1 MERALTQFIRALRA
15 AGASVSSAEAIDAAR
30 ALAVVGYAD
39 RERMRDALGIVLA
52 KSEEE
57 KRLHDDLFDVYF
69 SRAAAQA
76 QREREQRSRRGR
88 GSEDGDDEN
97 AQDGK
102 EPDGGRDGRA
112 DADRRRDAG
121 DRRDGD
127 SADGAPSEG
136 GAPTAGDA
144 QDADGAQAGGQPG
157 SGGGGGGGGRQIA
170 RDPADEFLSLARS
183 GDADRIAVAM
193 ERAGVAAGVDEI
205 RFASQTP
212 YYVRRML
219 EHLGVDALERRL
231 LQWLNAQTEAAQ
243 AEAHGLI
250 EARSTL
256 QRHARHF
263 VDQRF
268 EVFGRAATDA
278 FLDDVA
284 VNREIGELSLRDI
297 ERMKVLV
304 ARMARRLAVRHSRRR
319 RARNRGQLDMR
330 RTMRANAGHDGVP
343 VELVWRRKRRDRPKI
358 VAVCDVSGSVSQYVR
373 FLLLFLHALKDEVA
387 DLEAF
392 AFSAHLESV
401 AHELQTLPFE
411 KAMDRII
418 GRIGGGSTD
427 YGVALADLKNHHW
440 NVIDRRT
447 TILVLGDGR
456 SNHADP
462 RLDIFQEAADR
473 AKRVVWL
480 CPEPRV
486 RWGTGDSV
494 IPKYQPFCTH
504 LSYCATA
511 LDLER
516 ALDEVLTA
524 YD

>member
-15 AGASVSSAEAIDAAR
+15 AGAAVSSAEAIDAAR
-30 ALAVVGYAD
+30 ALAVVGYAE

-76 QREREQRSRRGR
+76 QREREQQAGRGR
-88 GSEDGDDEN
+88 GDDEEG
-97 AQDGK
+97 AGKASGK
-102 EPDGGRDGRA
+102 EPDGERDGRN
-112 DADRRRDAG
+112 DTG

-127 SADGAPSEG
+127 ADGGDPSDG
-136 GAPTAGDA
+136 GAPTTGDA
-144 QDADGAQAGGQPG
+144 REGDGAQAGGQPG
-157 SGGGGGGGGRQIA
+157 SGGGGGGGGRQPA
-170 RDPADEFLSLARS
+170 RDRADEFLSLAQS

-193 ERAGVAAGVDEI
+193 EQAGVAAGVDEI

-231 LQWLNAQTEAAQ
+231 LQRLNAQGEAAQ
-243 AEAHGLI
+243 AEARTLI

-284 VNREIGELSLRDI
+284 VNRAIGELSLRDI

-319 RARNRGQLDMR
+319 RVRNRGQLDMR

-358 VAVCDVSGSVSQYVR
+358 VAICDVSGSVSQYVR

-473 AKRVVWL
+473 AKRLVWL

-504 LSYCATA
+504 LTHCATA